1 MENQFAKISGMSIVF
16 ATSRPIL
23 RHALPADAR
32 RGFEIVIPPHPGEW
46 MRVRAGGLYCVPGDF
61 HVDPQ
66 RPVDRAVVTHGHA
79 DHARPGHGRVLA
91 TAETLAI
98 MEIRLGPN
106 YAKARRAV
114 RYGEEIRIGDAKVS
128 LAPAGHILGSAQ
140 VSITYRGSRI
150 VVSGD
155 FKRRPDATC
164 APFEPL
170 PCDVFVTEATFGLP
184 VFRHPPDRGEIGKL
198 LASLEAFRDR
208 FHIVGVYSLGK
219 CQRVLSLLRAA
230 GWERPVFLHD
240 SFPKLCDLYGRF
252 GADLGPLAPMRDASA
267 GDIVLAPPFAAGFR
281 PDRSVR
287 AMASGWMG
295 VRRRAAQSGVDLPLA
310 ISDHADWDE
319 LLQTID
325 DVGAPDI
332 WITHGR
338 ADALV
343 RAASLKG
350 ISAIGLDR
358 IAREGN
364 GD

>member
-1 MENQFAKISGMSIVF
+1 M
-16 ATSRPIL
+16 
-23 RHALPADAR
+23 
-32 RGFEIVIPPHPGEW
+32 IPPHPGEW
-46 MRVRAGGLYCVPGDF
+46 MTVRAGGLYCVPGDF
-61 HVDPQ
+61 HIDPQ
-66 RPVDRAVVTHGHA
+66 RAVECAVITHGHA
-79 DHARPGHGRVLA
+79 DHARPGHARVLA

-98 MEIRLGPN
+98 MESRLGPN
-106 YAKARRAV
+106 HAKARQAV
-114 RYGEEIRIGDAKVS
+114 RYGEEIRIGDARVS
-128 LAPAGHILGSAQ
+128 LVPAGHILGSAQ

-184 VFRHPPDRGEIGKL
+184 VFRHPPDRNEIGKL
-198 LASLEAFRDR
+198 LASLEAFQDR
-208 FHIVGVYSLGK
+208 LHIVGVYSLGK

-240 SFPKLCDLYGRF
+240 SFPRLCDLYGRF
-252 GADLGPLAPMRDASA
+252 GNNLGPLAPMRDASP
-267 GDIVLAPPFAAGFR
+267 GDIVLAPPFAAGSR
-281 PDRSVR
+281 PGDSIR
-287 AMASGWMG
+287 AVASGWMS
-295 VRRRAAQSGVDLPLA
+295 VRRRATLSGVDLPLA

-325 DVGAPDI
+325 EVGAPDI

-338 ADALV
+338 TDALV
-343 RAASLKG
+343 RAAALKG
-350 ISAIGLDR
+350 ISARGLDQ